1 MPNIGDVIQPQPTK
15 LKKAAYQE
23 QFEKGIEEMIA
34 YLNDKKGNDFPY
46 MIDPHKIFVNI
57 DYIPNGTK
65 KDASNFYLSQLI
77 NEIENLKRICFEMKL
92 NGITRILMPIT
103 KNTEIIEVLNNI
115 FDLHV
120 IINNTM

>member
-1 MPNIGDVIQPQPTK
+1 
-15 LKKAAYQE
+15 
-23 QFEKGIEEMIA
+23 MIA

-65 KDASNFYLSQLI
+65 KEASNFYLSQLI
-77 NEIENLKRICFEMKL
+77 NEIDNLKRICYEMKL

-103 KNTEIIEVLNNI
+103 KNSLRSFFIVVVSDICSCPVCIIANIILDIFVFRLIFFFLN
-115 FDLHV
+115 
-120 IINNTM
+120 